1 MSVAT
6 VVSFLF
12 SVYRNNRRILQFANT
27 ITTNMAGTV
36 ENLPIST
43 WLSDLH
49 MECYKKNLE
58 DYDTIRVS
66 LPFKRQYIRVFVIV
80 CSKYLSY

>member
-1 MSVAT
+1 
-6 VVSFLF
+6 
-12 SVYRNNRRILQFANT
+12 
-27 ITTNMAGTV
+27 MAGTLD
-36 ENLPIST
+36 NLPIST

-66 LPFKRQYIRVFVIV
+66 FLKN
-80 CSKYLSY
+80 K